1 MELARRVASPG
12 WGSNGRPRRLSL
24 AGSASIR
31 ADEAAV
37 CHLMDVAH
45 AALGSEDL
53 AAVLVVVL
61 RETQLM
67 RRGSLPARP
76 RGRLREG
83 RPSLT
88 PAARAFLRP
97 IRLALDEV
105 ARAAMRAGI
114 DEIAALGERVG
125 AHAELLAALPRSCAV
140 VMPPPAAG
148 TA

>member
-1 MELARRVASPG
+1 MELARRTATPG
-12 WGSNGRPRRLSL
+12 SGSNGRPRRLSL
-24 AGSASIR
+24 AGR
-31 ADEAAV
+31 APVGPDEATV
-37 CHLMDVAH
+37 CHLMSVAH

-61 RETQLM
+61 RETELM

-88 PAARAFLRP
+88 PAARVFLRP

-105 ARAAMRAGI
+105 AREAMRAGP
-114 DEIAALGERVG
+114 DEIAALGDRVG
-125 AHAELLAALPRSCAV
+125 AHTEELAALPRGCAV
-140 VMPPPAAG
+140 VIP
-148 TA
+148 TS

>member
-1 MELARRVASPG
+1 MELARRIATPEGGVR
-12 WGSNGRPRRLSL
+12 GRRRRLSL
-24 AGSASIR
+24 ARSAQPR
-31 ADEAAV
+31 ADEDTV

-61 RETQLM
+61 RESELM

-88 PAARAFLRP
+88 PAARLFMRP
-97 IRLALDEV
+97 IRLTLDDV
-105 ARAAMRAGI
+105 AREALRTGTDRI
-114 DEIAALGERVG
+114 IALGGRVG
-125 AHAELLAALPRSCAV
+125 AHAEFLASLPRGCAV
-140 VMPPPAAG
+140 VV
-148 TA
+148 TSV

>member
-1 MELARRVASPG
+1 MELARRIAAPH
-12 WGSNGRPRRLSL
+12 WGANGRTRRLSV
-24 AGSASIR
+24 AGGAPTR
-31 ADEAAV
+31 ADETTV
-37 CHLMDVAH
+37 RHLMDVAH

-61 RETQLM
+61 REAELL

-88 PAARAFLRP
+88 PAAREFLRP
-97 IRLALDEV
+97 IRMALDEV
-105 ARAAMRAGI
+105 ARAAMAGGI

-140 VMPPPAAG
+140 VTPPS
-148 TA
+148 

>member
-1 MELARRVASPG
+1 MELARRIATPE
-12 WGSNGRPRRLSL
+12 WGARGRARGLSL
-24 AGSASIR
+24 ARSAPPR
-31 ADEAAV
+31 ADEETV

-61 RETQLM
+61 RDAELM

-88 PAARAFLRP
+88 PAARAFMRP
-97 IRLALDEV
+97 IRLALDDV
-105 ARAAMRAGI
+105 AREALRAGT
-114 DEIAALGERVG
+114 DQIAALGERVR
-125 AHAELLAALPRSCAV
+125 AYAEFLAALPRGCAV
-140 VMPPPAAG
+140 VV
-148 TA
+148 TSV